1 MRSHSRVS
9 PESPLWLL
17 GPPVGTIVFLWV
29 TRTSPVTAV
38 GVLYAFLLLLVPWAS
53 FLSWRQQNRGGLPV
67 FAMLGF
73 VYWWWF
79 AVGMFW
85 LERTLGLGFGRRIT
99 NTESVDDAILL
110 ALVGVGCMGL
120 GMRVRVTPLP
130 PSRHLELDD
139 KQISWHYVRFVLV
152 AATLVTLAPGA
163 YSLLGSDGQHIMNIL
178 TSTVP
183 TVALLLLLQ
192 KCLTDKGSM
201 LDRTL
206 LWVYFP
212 VRIVS
217 GLASG
222 WLGFVVGVGF
232 VCGVMYFL
240 VRRKVPFTMV
250 AISVTA
256 VLFLQVGKR
265 DFRDS
270 YWQKGEA
277 GGVLERATSWLN
289 GSASKWS
296 EALNSTGSDST
307 VRLSSESLERTSLLP
322 QVSHVLDVTPSQIP
336 FQGGQTYSYMLI
348 TLIPRFVWPD
358 KPSVNDANRYYQ
370 LAFGLSTARTV
381 NGTNIGAG
389 CLAEAYINFGW
400 PGVIC
405 IMFVIGIILGI
416 YERSFLAK
424 DSSTLFLAIGVALLP
439 GILGIEA
446 QMSAYLGGVI
456 QTVLLTILVFLP
468 VLRRR
473 SGKVRTVSV
482 TPRIVPVMPQLRV
495 RRGR

>member
-9 PESPLWLL
+9 AEAPLCLL

-29 TRTSPVTAV
+29 TRASPVTTV
-38 GVLYAFLLLLVPWAS
+38 GVLYAFLLLLFPWVS
-53 FLSWRQQNRGGLPV
+53 FLSWRQQKRGGLPV

-79 AVGMFW
+79 AIGMFW
-85 LERTLGLGFGRRIT
+85 LERTHSLRRRIID
-99 NTESVDDAILL
+99 TENVDGAILL
-110 ALVGVGCMGL
+110 ALVGVVCMGV

-139 KQISWHYVRFVLV
+139 KQTSWHYVRFVLV
-152 AATLVTLAPGA
+152 ATTLVSLVPGA
-163 YSLLGSDGQHIMNIL
+163 NSILGAAGRQIMEIL
-178 TSTVP
+178 ISTVP
-183 TVALLLLLQ
+183 AVALLLLLRQ
-192 KCLTDKGSM
+192 CLTDKGSM

-212 VRIVS
+212 VRIVI

-222 WLGFVVGVGF
+222 WLGSVVVVAF
-232 VCGVMYFL
+232 ICGVMYFL
-240 VRRKVPFTMV
+240 VRRKIPLTMV
-250 AISVTA
+250 AVSVVA
-256 VLFLQVGKR
+256 VLFLQVGKKE
-265 DFRDS
+265 FRNS
-270 YWQKGEA
+270 YWEHGEA
-277 GGVLERATSWLN
+277 AGVLDRATSWLN

-307 VRLSSESLERTSLLP
+307 GQLSSESLERTSLLP
-322 QVSHVLDVTPSQIP
+322 QVSHVLAVTPSQIP
-336 FQGGQTYSYMLI
+336 FQDGQTYSYMA
-348 TLIPRFVWPD
+348 TALIPRFVWPD

-370 LAFGLSTARTV
+370 LAFGLSKARDV
-381 NGTNIGAG
+381 NGVNIGAG

-405 IMFVIGIILGI
+405 IMFAIGIILGF

-468 VLRRR
+468 VLRRPAKNR
-473 SGKVRTVSV
+473 RDKPLPATV
-482 TPRIVPVMPQLRV
+482 MAAMRV
-495 RRGR
+495 RPSL

>member
-1 MRSHSRVS
+1 MS
-9 PESPLWLL
+9 
-17 GPPVGTIVFLWV
+17 
-29 TRTSPVTAV
+29 
-38 GVLYAFLLLLVPWAS
+38 
-53 FLSWRQQNRGGLPV
+53 
-67 FAMLGF
+67 
-73 VYWWWF
+73 
-79 AVGMFW
+79 
-85 LERTLGLGFGRRIT
+85 
-99 NTESVDDAILL
+99 IL
-110 ALVGVGCMGL
+110 A
-120 GMRVRVTPLP
+120 
-130 PSRHLELDD
+130 
-139 KQISWHYVRFVLV
+139 
-152 AATLVTLAPGA
+152 
-163 YSLLGSDGQHIMNIL
+163 
-178 TSTVP
+178 STVP
-183 TVALLLLLQ
+183 TVALLLLLR

-212 VRIVS
+212 VRVVS

-232 VCGVMYFL
+232 ICGVMYFL
-240 VRRKVPFTMV
+240 VRRKIPLTMV
-250 AISVTA
+250 AVSVVA
-256 VLFLQVGKR
+256 VLFLQVGKKE
-265 DFRDS
+265 FRNS
-270 YWQKGEA
+270 YWEKGEA

-307 VRLSSESLERTSLLP
+307 FQLSSESLERTSLLP

-336 FQGGQTYSYMLI
+336 FQGGQTYSYMLV

-381 NGTNIGAG
+381 KGVNIGAG

-405 IMFVIGIILGI
+405 IMFAIGIILGF
-416 YERSFLAK
+416 YERSFLAE

-473 SGKVRTVSV
+473 AGKVRTVSV